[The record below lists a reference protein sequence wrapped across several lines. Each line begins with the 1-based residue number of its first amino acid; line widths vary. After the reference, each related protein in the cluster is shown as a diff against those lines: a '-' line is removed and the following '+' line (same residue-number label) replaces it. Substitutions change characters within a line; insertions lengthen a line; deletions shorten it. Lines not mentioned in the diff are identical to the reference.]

1 MVCDDAAVEAE
12 DGCGILGH
20 AVVRPSCE
28 VKLSHL
34 QRAFRATRKLC
45 LYVCACVY
53 KSKLHILYSFQLQHH
68 PNLSISRGVRRLFQS
83 DYNFILVI

>member
-34 QRAFRATRKLC
+34 QRAFRATGKLC
-45 LYVCACVY
+45 LYVCVCVCVHMCVCVCVHACVCVC
-53 KSKLHILYSFQLQHH
+53 I
-68 PNLSISRGVRRLFQS
+68 
-83 DYNFILVI
+83 